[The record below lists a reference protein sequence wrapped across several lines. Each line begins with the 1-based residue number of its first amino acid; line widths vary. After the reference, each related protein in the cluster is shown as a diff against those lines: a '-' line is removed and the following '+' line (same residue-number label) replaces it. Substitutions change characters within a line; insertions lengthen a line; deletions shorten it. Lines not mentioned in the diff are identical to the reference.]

1 MIFNRTVTSYIVASY
16 ATQQKT
22 KTSVFKNCKFK
33 NEVGIY
39 ATKSSE
45 TRDE

>member
-1 MIFNRTVTSYIVASY
+1 MYDIQVTSYIVASY
-16 ATQQKT
+16 ATQQKLN
-22 KTSVFKNCKFK
+22 KLVCFLNCKFK

-39 ATKSSE
+39 ATKGSE